1 LKKQAELALKKRKRE
16 EGRKLTAADET
27 DAKPLASIEGEG
39 EGEGEGDNVADDK
52 NTAQYDDVKPA
63 KPSKIVFDS
72 TNLPEFLPEEYLQ
85 DDSDSEASP
94 LASEQ
99 PAKRI
104 QKAKFASIV
113 EKKPKDRR
121 KGSTIYRVAE
131 TSSRKLAP
139 KASLGARNMKQDWL
153 QGRSGSGIG
162 ASRKAFNTGFFKK
175 K

>member
-1 LKKQAELALKKRKRE
+1 LKKQADLALKKWKRE

-39 EGEGEGDNVADDK
+39 GNVADDE
-52 NTAQYDDVKPA
+52 NTAQHDDVKPA

-85 DDSDSEASP
+85 DDSDSESSP

-104 QKAKFASIV
+104 QKAKFAGIV

-162 ASRKAFNTGFFKK
+162 ANRKAFNTGIFKK

>member
-27 DAKPLASIEGEG
+27 DAKPLASI
-39 EGEGEGDNVADDK
+39 EGEGDNVADDK